1 MPETLYEG
9 PAHDATFYVPSAGF
23 VRFAFA
29 DRRASGF
36 VRSPRG
42 AMFRVAPSSRLFLS
56 AGRHVLTL
64 YAPTAT
70 RVAIAFR
77 RC

>member
-1 MPETLYEG
+1 ML
-9 PAHDATFYVPSAGF
+9 YVPSAGF

-36 VRSPRG
+36 VRSPSG
-42 AMFRVAPSSRLFLS
+42 AMFRVAPGSQLFLS

-64 YAPTAT
+64 YAQTVT
-70 RVAIAFR
+70 RVSIAFR
-77 RC
+77 PC